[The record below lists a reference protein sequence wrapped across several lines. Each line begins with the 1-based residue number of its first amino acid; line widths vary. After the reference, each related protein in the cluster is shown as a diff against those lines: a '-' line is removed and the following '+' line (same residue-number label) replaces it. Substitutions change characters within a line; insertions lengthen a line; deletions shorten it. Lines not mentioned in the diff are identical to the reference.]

1 MGRAID
7 MEKDIDY
14 LKMKVNKLENT
25 IRGMCSKLDELDDAI
40 FDYDEDKTSMER
52 AADAEEIVEEMVEE
66 VVEEKKE
73 KKDGKKANNK
83 TSSSSSKRSAK
94 QNGDNKKQNGG
105 DGDSSK

>member
-25 IRGMCSKLDELDDAI
+25 IRGMCSKLDELDEAI
-40 FDYDEDKTSMER
+40 FDYEEDKTSMER
-52 AADAEEIVEEMVEE
+52 AADAEK

-83 TSSSSSKRSAK
+83 TSSSSSKRSTK
-94 QNGDNKKQNGG
+94 QNGNNKKQNDG

>member
-7 MEKDIDY
+7 TQKDIDY
-14 LKMKVNKLENT
+14 LKMKMQKLENT
-25 IRGMCSKLDELDDAI
+25 IKGMCLKLDELDETI
-40 FDYDEDKTSMER
+40 FDYEED
-52 AADAEEIVEEMVEE
+52 VEEVVEE

-83 TSSSSSKRSAK
+83 TSSSSSKRIAK

>member
-25 IRGMCSKLDELDDAI
+25 IRGMCSKLDELDNAI
-40 FDYDEDKTSMER
+40 FDYEED
-52 AADAEEIVEEMVEE
+52 VEE
-66 VVEEKKE
+66 VVEEVVKEKKE

-83 TSSSSSKRSAK
+83 TSSSSSKRSTK
-94 QNGDNKKQNGG
+94 QNGNNKKQNDG
-105 DGDSSK
+105 DGNSSK

>member
-25 IRGMCSKLDELDDAI
+25 IRGMCSKLDELDKAI
-40 FDYDEDKTSMER
+40 FDYEEDKTSMER
-52 AADAEEIVEEMVEE
+52 AADAEK

-83 TSSSSSKRSAK
+83 TSSNSSKSNDGKNRNS
-94 QNGDNKKQNGG
+94 KKQNDTNG
-105 DGDSSK
+105 DDSK

>member
-40 FDYDEDKTSMER
+40 FDYEEDKTSMER
-52 AADAEEIVEEMVEE
+52 AADAEEIVEEMVE
-66 VVEEKKE
+66 
-73 KKDGKKANNK
+73 KDGKKANNK
-83 TSSSSSKRSAK
+83 TSSSSSKRSTK

>member
-14 LKMKVNKLENT
+14 LKMKIQKLDNT
-25 IRGMCSKLDELDDAI
+25 IRGMCSKLDELDEAV
-40 FDYDEDKTSMER
+40 FDY
-52 AADAEEIVEEMVEE
+52 EEETEEAVEEVVEE

-73 KKDGKKANNK
+73 KKDVKKANNK
-83 TSSSSSKRSAK
+83 TSSSSSKRSTK